1 MSRRGQLYI
10 GCVFIAGFA
19 VMAHSFFGIVMNV
32 HQWTTFILLV
42 LLTTASQLFVAD
54 APNHVAYFA
63 SPVFIF
69 AGVLLL
75 EPWMFVIL
83 VIIYNLVDWIK
94 ERLANSKRLRDW
106 YIQPFNVAL
115 DLLAGSLARY
125 LYSVFGQLG
134 LAENGFLQVLNGA
147 LVALAFV
154 LVNHTLLGFVLMFAR
169 DKRWRETGMLQIG
182 NILSDL
188 VLLLLGYVVAVL
200 WEINPWLIL
209 PALSPL
215 IMMYRALKVPALE
228 QEAQTDAKTGLLNAR
243 HFTRRAEEEIERAQ
257 RFRRPLAV
265 IMADLDFL
273 RTINNSHGHLA
284 GDVVLVGV
292 SKIINETVRDYDLAG
307 RFGGEEFVLLLPEAG
322 PDEARAFAER
332 LRTAIEATEFN
343 VSTSPEPIK
352 VTMSFGIACS
362 TGADM
367 SITELTHEADIA
379 VYQAKALGRN
389 CVVVI
394 NDVPLD
400 MRQRLINHYLRS

>member
-1 MSRRGQLYI
+1 
-10 GCVFIAGFA
+10 
-19 VMAHSFFGIVMNV
+19 
-32 HQWTTFILLV
+32 
-42 LLTTASQLFVAD
+42 
-54 APNHVAYFA
+54 
-63 SPVFIF
+63 
-69 AGVLLL
+69 
-75 EPWMFVIL
+75 
-83 VIIYNLVDWIK
+83 
-94 ERLANSKRLRDW
+94 
-106 YIQPFNVAL
+106 
-115 DLLAGSLARY
+115 
-125 LYSVFGQLG
+125 
-134 LAENGFLQVLNGA
+134 
-147 LVALAFV
+147 
-154 LVNHTLLGFVLMFAR
+154 MFAR
-169 DKRWRETGMLQIG
+169 DKRWRETGMLQIE

-215 IMMYRALKVPALE
+215 VMMYRALKVPALE

-284 GDVVLVGV
+284 GDVVLVGI
-292 SKIINETVRDYDLAG
+292 SKIIHETVRDYDLAG

-332 LRTAIEATEFN
+332 LRIAIEATEFA

-352 VTMSFGIACS
+352 ATMSFGIACS

-400 MRQRLINHYLRS
+400 MRQRLINHYSRG